1 MDSEDECGSEGGGS
15 DGGGSEGGES
25 RSESINVDDFFPVSV
40 IVKLYHLDTANG
52 EQRD

>member
-1 MDSEDECGSEGGGS
+1 MDSEEESGSEGGGS

-25 RSESINVDDFFPVSV
+25 DESINVDDFSLVSV
-40 IVKLYHLDTANG
+40 IVKLYHLAANG